1 MGFEAKIE
9 KLEKIVNQLENKN
22 VSLDEGI
29 ALYTQGLEI
38 TKECV
43 AELNSGK
50 ERIRALQ
57 NEMQAIFNGEN
68 TENE

>member
-1 MGFEAKIE
+1 MGFEAKIV

-22 VSLDEGI
+22 VSLDEGF

-50 ERIRALQ
+50 DRIRALQ
-57 NEMQAIFNGEN
+57 NEMQAIFSGEN